1 MIPALN
7 VGFLAEAGERT
18 VTFNEAASLSSRCSA
33 HLLLAHT
40 QQPPWGEACP
50 AIQPCPAPVTLGT
63 SALQAP
69 LSVEF
74 SRQEYWRGLPF
85 PPLRDLPNPGME
97 PASPALEGG
106 FFPTEPPGKDFPSVW
121 MQGQALLI
129 ISVTGSGPLA
139 ASLTCHLFPCSCS
152 SGLYSFRVP
161 LFLSFPA
168 PLSNDISHH

>member
-1 MIPALN
+1 MRQLLSAPSALQI
-7 VGFLAEAGERT
+7 F
-18 VTFNEAASLSSRCSA
+18 CW
-33 HLLLAHT
+33 HT
-40 QQPPWGEACP
+40 QQHPWGEACP

-74 SRQEYWRGLPF
+74 SRQEYWHGLPF
-85 PPLRDLPNPGME
+85 PPLQDLPNPGME

-106 FFPTEPPGKDFPSVW
+106 FFPTELPGKDFPSVW

-139 ASLTCHLFPCSCS
+139 ASLAALFTCSCS

-161 LFLSFPA
+161 LF
-168 PLSNDISHH
+168 PLFLYWPR